1 MRILKAVLLSVITF
15 TLAKAHADEALLPY
29 VLAYSVKGD
38 AVAETNK
45 VRGKLTAAGFT
56 VVGSYLPYAGATV
69 LAVTSEAMRQTASK
83 DRTGGFGAVEHV
95 AITEAD
101 GSLQVSYLNPAYL
114 YAANRMAA
122 NPDVLTASLK
132 ATLGA
137 EKAFGASKGLTPK
150 QLINYNYMMGMEHFD
165 DFYKLGKHKSYQEA
179 VKAVE
184 GNLVKGVAGTAMV
197 YKVELPVVQQT
208 VFGVSF
214 ADVGNKNANDKH
226 MMFDTVEPNYA
237 LKTTAYLPYQIVV
250 SGNEVLAQHMRFRMA
265 VWHPELT
272 MGTFGKLMSSPGAIE
287 EVLTEVA
294 GGKKEASRF

>member
-1 MRILKAVLLSVITF
+1 MRIIKTLLLSLLAF
-15 TLAKAHADEALLPY
+15 TTLVRADEALMPY
-29 VLAYSVKGD
+29 VLAYSAKGD

-45 VRGKLTAAGFT
+45 VRDKLTTAGFN
-56 VVGSYLPYAGATV
+56 VVGSYVPYPGATV
-69 LAVTSEAMRQTASK
+69 LAVTSEAMRQAASK

-95 AITEAD
+95 AITEAE
-101 GSLQVSYLNPAYL
+101 GGLQVSYLNPGYL

-122 NPDVLTASLK
+122 NPAALTAALK

-137 EKAFGASKGLTPK
+137 EKTFGASKGLTPK

-165 DFYKLGKHKSYQEA
+165 DYYKLGNYKSYEEA

-184 GNLVKGVAGTAMV
+184 ANLAKGVAGTAQV

-214 ADVGNKNANDKH
+214 AGVGNKNANDKH

-237 LKTTAYLPYQIVV
+237 LKTTAYMPYQIVV
-250 SGNEVLAQHMRFRMA
+250 SGNEVLAQHMRYRMA

-287 EVLTEVA
+287 EVLREVA
-294 GGKKEASRF
+294 GGKKAASRF